1 MIARFRE
8 GLGRVRRA
16 PALVIGVWLT
26 TLALALGPALVLR
39 SLIEGHLGSSMMA
52 DTAATG
58 VNFDWWNE
66 FLAQASGIGQS
77 FVPAILGFAAVL
89 DNLSRLADHKSLP
102 PALAG
107 IVAAQVLLSIFLAG
121 GLLDRLARD
130 RAIGAAAF
138 FSACGLWAG
147 RFARLALLA
156 APVYVF
162 LFLQVHYWLL
172 EQLYERLTHDTTVER
187 SAFAIRL
194 VLYATFTALVCA
206 VNVIVDYAKIRAVV
220 EDRRS
225 MIGAIVAGCRFVV
238 RHPAQTG
245 GLYALNLLVAA
256 VVAAAYFLAAPGA
269 SAPLLGFAVG
279 QLYIVLRAAVRLQFM
294 ASQTALFQSKLA
306 HAGYVAKPVP
316 KWPDSPAAEA
326 LLRS

>member
-26 TLALALGPALVLR
+26 TLALALGPALMLR

-52 DTAATG
+52 DTAVTG

-107 IVAAQVLLSIFLAG
+107 IVAA
-121 GLLDRLARD
+121 
-130 RAIGAAAF
+130 
-138 FSACGLWAG
+138 
-147 RFARLALLA
+147 
-156 APVYVF
+156 PVYVF
-162 LFLQVHYWLL
+162 LFLQVHHWLL

-220 EDRRS
+220 EDRR
-225 MIGAIVAGCRFVV
+225 
-238 RHPAQTG
+238 
-245 GLYALNLLVAA
+245 
-256 VVAAAYFLAAPGA
+256 
-269 SAPLLGFAVG
+269 
-279 QLYIVLRAAVRLQFM
+279 
-294 ASQTALFQSKLA
+294 
-306 HAGYVAKPVP
+306 
-316 KWPDSPAAEA
+316 
-326 LLRS
+326 